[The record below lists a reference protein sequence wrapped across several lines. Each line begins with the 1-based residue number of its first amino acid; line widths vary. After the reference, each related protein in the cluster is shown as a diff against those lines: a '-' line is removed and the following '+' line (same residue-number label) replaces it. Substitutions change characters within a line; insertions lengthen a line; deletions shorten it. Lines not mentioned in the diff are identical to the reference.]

1 MSDISSLI
9 SSKIRIGILKILVLN
24 SESTFN
30 INEMSRRTGFS
41 LRGVEKE
48 LKKLLSG
55 GILKRKVSGNQHR
68 YQLNPKC
75 PIHNEIKMIIIKTVG
90 VAELLKQALSSV
102 EQKIEQAFI
111 YGSFASGTYGDESD
125 IDLFI
130 VTELSG
136 LKLAELLGPVQNQI
150 GRAINASQFSA
161 DEYSTRKERK
171 DHYLNRVMESPKI
184 KIIGDEDEP

>member
-1 MSDISSLI
+1 
-9 SSKIRIGILKILVLN
+9 
-24 SESTFN
+24 
-30 INEMSRRTGFS
+30 
-41 LRGVEKE
+41 
-48 LKKLLSG
+48 
-55 GILKRKVSGNQHR
+55 
-68 YQLNPKC
+68 
-75 PIHNEIKMIIIKTVG
+75 MIIIKTVG

-102 EQKIEQAFI
+102 EQNIERAFI

-150 GRAINASQFSA
+150 GRAINASQFSL